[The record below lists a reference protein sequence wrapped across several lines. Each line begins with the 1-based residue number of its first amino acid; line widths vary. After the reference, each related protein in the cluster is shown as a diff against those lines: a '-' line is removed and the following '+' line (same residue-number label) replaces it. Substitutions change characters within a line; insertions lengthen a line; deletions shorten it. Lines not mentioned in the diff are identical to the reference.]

1 MKRGRGSRESEQ
13 GSAAIELLAALPLL
27 AALAIV
33 AWYLATGLVAA
44 MDANEALV
52 RAGLDAR
59 GSPSESVE
67 IDATRAVSAFGR
79 LPGYELA
86 ATARVRPR

>member
-1 MKRGRGSRESEQ
+1 MRGVREPRRRER

-33 AWYLATGLVAA
+33 AWYLATSLVAA

-59 GSPSESVE
+59 GPGSGPTE
-67 IDATRAVSAFGR
+67 IEATREVSAFGR
-79 LPGYELA
+79 LVGYELT

>member
-1 MKRGRGSRESEQ
+1 MKRRRGCRASER

-27 AALAIV
+27 GSLAIV

-59 GSPSESVE
+59 GSPSASVE
-67 IDATRAVSAFGR
+67 IHETRAVSAFGR

-86 ATARVRPR
+86 ASARVRPR

>member
-1 MKRGRGSRESEQ
+1 
-13 GSAAIELLAALPLL
+13 
-27 AALAIV
+27 
-33 AWYLATGLVAA
+33 

-59 GSPSESVE
+59 GSPSEPVE